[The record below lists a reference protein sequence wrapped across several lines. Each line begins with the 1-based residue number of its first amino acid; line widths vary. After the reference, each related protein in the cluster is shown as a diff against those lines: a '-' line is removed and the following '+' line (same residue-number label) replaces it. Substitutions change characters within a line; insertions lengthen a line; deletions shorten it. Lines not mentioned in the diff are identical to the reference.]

1 MLAFYDIRKNFV
13 QMQRL
18 AILCLVAMTWWGCA
32 SPEQCREDFV
42 AAADAA
48 QQAFDVPDSAAFV
61 EHLAAAISALD
72 CSEAD
77 AMLPTEGAALSE
89 RRRELTELEGALPCR
104 MYVERLNVAFEAL
117 NREKGSEEDAWELAR
132 AGWESARE
140 GHPAGADWESHCLA
154 ADVLRFGE
162 VVGKGNA
169 VIGYRMAD
177 GLIDQVEAGVEQV
190 RGLFQGGIERL
201 KEAVE

>member
-1 MLAFYDIRKNFV
+1 
-13 QMQRL
+13 MQRL

-89 RRRELTELEGALPCR
+89 LRRELTELEGALPCR

-132 AGWESARE
+132 AGWESAQD
-140 GHPAGADWESHCLA
+140 GHPSGNDWASKCLA
-154 ADVLRFGE
+154 NDVLHYGE
-162 VVGKGNA
+162 LMGKGNA

>member
-1 MLAFYDIRKNFV
+1 
-13 QMQRL
+13 MQRL
-18 AILCLVAMTWWGCA
+18 VIGVLVATAWWGCA

-48 QQAFDVPDSAAFV
+48 KQAFEVPDSAAFV
-61 EHLAAAISALD
+61 EHLADAISALD
-72 CSEAD
+72 CSDTE
-77 AMLPTEGAALSE
+77 AMLPTEGAAMSE
-89 RRRELTELEGALPCR
+89 HRQKLTELEGALPCR

-132 AGWESARE
+132 AGWESAQD
-140 GHPAGADWESHCLA
+140 GHPSGNDWASKCLA
-154 ADVLRFGE
+154 NDVLHYGE
-162 VVGKGNA
+162 LMGKGNA